1 MEDVYDHF
9 SSTVFAFVLA
19 KEADLMSLFETDET
33 DQYTFEPVTLHP
45 FYAEINRSL
54 VRQALISFTKRPSG
68 DTLSIVDMACGT
80 GVITRLIA
88 EELVRLR
95 LRGRILCVDP
105 SAEALRLAQKSM
117 QEVDVMADFIQGD
130 ADDLSSIVQNA
141 DAAFFC
147 NAIHLVSD
155 KLSAFRQMKAIL
167 APGGIFSCNSA
178 FFDGTNVGET
188 QRFARLWIR
197 KAVGWLRKEQPEVM
211 LSRETKTVAMQW
223 LNPEEYSTLLK
234 DSGFKD
240 IEITLEKTFI
250 SLDALRDLGKYWL
263 FIAGALPGIPLP
275 LGADA
280 LGISVYQAGEELGL
294 AGIDRM
300 WLQML
305 ARKE

>member
-1 MEDVYDHF
+1 
-9 SSTVFAFVLA
+9 
-19 KEADLMSLFETDET
+19 MSLFETEET
-33 DQYTFEPVTLHP
+33 NQYTFEPVTLHP
-45 FYAEINRSL
+45 FYADINRSL
-54 VRQALISFTKRPSG
+54 VRQAFIPFTKRPSG
-68 DTLSIVDMACGT
+68 AALSIVDMACGT

-88 EELVRLR
+88 EEFVRLGR
-95 LRGRILCVDP
+95 PGRILCVDP

-117 QEVDVMADFIQGD
+117 EELEVKADFIQGD

-155 KLSAFRQMKAIL
+155 KLSAFRQMKSIL
-167 APGGIFSCNSA
+167 APSGIFACNSA

-197 KAVGWLRKEQPEVM
+197 KAVGWLRKEHPEVM

-234 DSGFKD
+234 ESGFKD

-263 FIAGALPGIPLP
+263 FIAGALPGVPLP

>member
-1 MEDVYDHF
+1 
-9 SSTVFAFVLA
+9 
-19 KEADLMSLFETDET
+19 MSLFETEET
-33 DQYTFEPVTLHP
+33 NQYTFEPVTLHP
-45 FYAEINRSL
+45 FYAKINRSL
-54 VRQALISFTKRPSG
+54 VRQALIPFTNRPSG
-68 DTLSIVDMACGT
+68 TALSIVDMACGT

-88 EELVRLR
+88 EEFVSLGLP
-95 LRGRILCVDP
+95 GRILCVDP

-117 QEVDVMADFIQGD
+117 QEVEVMADFIQGKTD
-130 ADDLSSIVQNA
+130 NLTSIVQNV

-155 KLSAFRQMKAIL
+155 KLSAFRHMKTIL
-167 APGGIFSCNSA
+167 APGGIFACNSA

-197 KAVGWLRKEQPEVM
+197 KAVGWLRKEHPEVM

-223 LNPEEYSTLLK
+223 LNPEEYGMLLK
-234 DSGFKD
+234 ESGFKD
-240 IEITLEKTFI
+240 IEISLERTFI
-250 SLDALRDLGKYWL
+250 SLDALKDLGKYWL
-263 FIAGALPGIPLP
+263 FIAGALPGVPLP

-305 ARKE
+305 ARNE

>member
-1 MEDVYDHF
+1 M
-9 SSTVFAFVLA
+9 S
-19 KEADLMSLFETDET
+19 KEATLMSLFETEET
-33 DQYTFEPVTLHP
+33 NQYTFEPVTLHP

-54 VRQALISFTKRPSG
+54 VRHAFVSLTKRPAGSA
-68 DTLSIVDMACGT
+68 LSIVDMACGT

-88 EELVRLR
+88 EELIRLE
-95 LRGRILCVDP
+95 LPGHILCVDP
-105 SAEALRLAQKSM
+105 SAEALRLAKKSM
-117 QEVDVMADFIQGD
+117 EEVDAKAEFIQGD
-130 ADDLSSIVQNA
+130 TNDLSSIVQNA

-155 KLSAFRQMKAIL
+155 KLSAFGQMKAIL
-167 APGGIFSCNSA
+167 APGGIFACNSA
-178 FFDGTNVGET
+178 FFDGTNIGET

-197 KAVGWLRKEQPEVM
+197 KAVGWLRKEHPEVM

-223 LNPEEYSTLLK
+223 LKPEEYSTLLK
-234 DSGFKD
+234 ESGFKD
-240 IEITLEKTFI
+240 LEITLEKTFI

-263 FIAGALPGIPLP
+263 FIAGALPGVPLP
-275 LGADA
+275 LGAEA
-280 LGISVYQAGEELGL
+280 LGISVYQAGEELDL

>member
-1 MEDVYDHF
+1 
-9 SSTVFAFVLA
+9 
-19 KEADLMSLFETDET
+19 MSLFETEET
-33 DQYTFEPVTLHP
+33 NQYTFEPVTLHP
-45 FYAEINRSL
+45 FYTEINRSL
-54 VRQALISFTKRPSG
+54 VRQAFILLTKRPSG
-68 DTLSIVDMACGT
+68 TAFSIVDMACGT
-80 GVITRLIA
+80 GVIARLIA
-88 EELVRLR
+88 EEFVRLG
-95 LRGRILCVDP
+95 LLGHILCVDP
-105 SAEALRLAQKSM
+105 SAEALRRAQKSM
-117 QEVDVMADFIQGD
+117 QEMEIKADFIQGD
-130 ADDLSSIVQNA
+130 ADDLASIVQNA

-167 APGGIFSCNSA
+167 APGGIFACNSA

-197 KAVGWLRKEQPEVM
+197 KAVGWLRKEHPEVM

-234 DSGFKD
+234 ESGFKD

-263 FIAGALPGIPLP
+263 FIAGALPGVPLP

-280 LGISVYQAGEELGL
+280 LDISVYQAGQELDM
-294 AGIDRM
+294 AGVDRM

>member
-1 MEDVYDHF
+1 
-9 SSTVFAFVLA
+9 
-19 KEADLMSLFETDET
+19 MSLFETEET
-33 DQYTFEPVTLHP
+33 NQYTFEPVTRHA
-45 FYAEINRSL
+45 FYADINRSL
-54 VRQALISFTKRPSG
+54 VRQALIPFTKRPSG
-68 DTLSIVDMACGT
+68 DMLSIVDMACGT

-95 LRGRILCVDP
+95 LRGRMLCVDP

-117 QEVDVMADFIQGD
+117 QEVEVMAEFIQGGT
-130 ADDLSSIVQNA
+130 DDLPSSVQNA

-155 KLSAFRQMKAIL
+155 KLSAFGQMKAIL
-167 APGGIFSCNSA
+167 APGGIFACNSA
-178 FFDGTNVGET
+178 FFDGTNIGET

-197 KAVGWLRKEQPEVM
+197 KAVGWLRKEHPEVM

-223 LNPEEYSTLLK
+223 LKPEEYSTLLK
-234 DSGFKD
+234 ESGFKD
-240 IEITLEKTFI
+240 LEITLEKTFI

-263 FIAGALPGIPLP
+263 FIAGALPGVPLP
-275 LGADA
+275 LGAEA
-280 LGISVYQAGEELGL
+280 LGISVYQAGEELDL

>member
-1 MEDVYDHF
+1 MV
-9 SSTVFAFVLA
+9 
-19 KEADLMSLFETDET
+19 KEASLMSLFETEET
-33 DQYTFEPVTLHP
+33 NQYTFEPVTLHP

-54 VRQALISFTKRPSG
+54 VRRAFIPFTTRPAGAALT
-68 DTLSIVDMACGT
+68 IVDMACGT

-88 EELVRLR
+88 EELIRLG
-95 LRGRILCVDP
+95 LPGRIVCVDP
-105 SAEALRLAQKSM
+105 SAEALRIAQKSM
-117 QEVDVMADFIQGD
+117 EEVEIKAVFIQGNT
-130 ADDLSSIVQNA
+130 DDLSSIVQNA

-155 KLSAFRQMKAIL
+155 KPSASRHMKAIL
-167 APGGIFSCNSA
+167 APGGIFACNSA

-197 KAVGWLRKEQPEVM
+197 RAVGWLRKEHPEVM
-211 LSRETKTVAMQW
+211 FSREAKAVAMQW

-234 DSGFKD
+234 ESGFIS
-240 IEITLEKTFI
+240 IEIVLEKAFI
-250 SLDALRDLGKYWL
+250 PLDALRDLGKYWL
-263 FIAGALPGIPLP
+263 FIAGALPGVPLP
-275 LGADA
+275 LGAAA
-280 LGISVYQAGEELGL
+280 LGISVYQAGQELDM

>member
-1 MEDVYDHF
+1 MV
-9 SSTVFAFVLA
+9 
-19 KEADLMSLFETDET
+19 KEATFMSLFESEET
-33 DQYTFEPVTLHP
+33 NQYTFEPVTVHP

-54 VRQALISFTKRPSG
+54 VRQAFIPFTTRLTGSA
-68 DTLSIVDMACGT
+68 LSIVDMACGT

-88 EELVRLR
+88 EEMVRLG
-95 LRGRILCVDP
+95 LPGRILCVDP

-117 QEVDVMADFIQGD
+117 EEVEVKADFVQGD

-155 KLSAFRQMKAIL
+155 KLSGFRQMKTIL
-167 APGGIFSCNSA
+167 APGGIFACNSA

-197 KAVGWLRKEQPEVM
+197 RAVGWLRKEHPEVM
-211 LSRETKTVAMQW
+211 FSRETKTVAMQW
-223 LNPEEYSTLLK
+223 LNPEEYSTLLEE
-234 DSGFKD
+234 SGFKN
-240 IEITLEKTFI
+240 IETSLEKAFI
-250 SLDALRDLGKYWL
+250 PLDALRDLGKYWL
-263 FIAGALPGIPLP
+263 FIEGALPGVPLP
-275 LGADA
+275 LGATA
-280 LGISVYQAGEELGL
+280 LGISVYQAGQELGM

>member
-1 MEDVYDHF
+1 M
-9 SSTVFAFVLA
+9 T
-19 KEADLMSLFETDET
+19 LFETEET
-33 DQYTFEPVTLHP
+33 NQYTYEPVTLHP

-54 VRQALISFTKRPSG
+54 VRRAFIPFTSRPTG
-68 DTLSIVDMACGT
+68 TALSIVDMACGT

-88 EELVRLR
+88 EELNRL
-95 LRGRILCVDP
+95 GQPARILCVDP

-117 QEVDVMADFIQGD
+117 EEMGIRADFVKGD
-130 ADDLSSIVQNA
+130 ANDLSSIVQNA

-167 APGGIFSCNSA
+167 APGGIFACNSA

-188 QRFARLWIR
+188 QRFARLWVR
-197 KAVGWLRKEQPEVM
+197 RAVGWLRKEHPEVM
-211 LSRETKTVAMQW
+211 FSRETKTVAMQW
-223 LNPEEYSTLLK
+223 LNPEEYSNLLK
-234 DSGFKD
+234 ESDFKS
-240 IEITLEKTFI
+240 IEITLEKAFI

-263 FIAGALPGIPLP
+263 FIEGALPGVPLP
-275 LGADA
+275 LGAAA
-280 LGISVYQAGEELGL
+280 LGISVYQAGQELAM

-300 WLQML
+300 WLQIV